1 MEKELPDEN
10 SESTECLLDVI
21 KTEYIE
27 AAKNDSFL
35 FGDYDYE
42 SLWTESIPNDVL

>member
-1 MEKELPDEN
+1 MSKAEEN
-10 SESTECLLDVI
+10 EISLEIV
-21 KTEYIE
+21 KNQYIE

-42 SLWTESIPNDVL
+42 TLWKDSISNDVL

>member
-1 MEKELPDEN
+1 MEQDSQSKKEDSDLKKIQD
-10 SESTECLLDVI
+10 S
-21 KTEYIE
+21 YIE

-42 SLWTESIPNDVL
+42 KLWRGTASNDIS

>member
-1 MEKELPDEN
+1 MDEPEEKLADDELKI
-10 SESTECLLDVI
+10 I
-21 KTEYIE
+21 KEQYIE

-42 SLWTESIPNDVL
+42 TLWKDSISNDVL